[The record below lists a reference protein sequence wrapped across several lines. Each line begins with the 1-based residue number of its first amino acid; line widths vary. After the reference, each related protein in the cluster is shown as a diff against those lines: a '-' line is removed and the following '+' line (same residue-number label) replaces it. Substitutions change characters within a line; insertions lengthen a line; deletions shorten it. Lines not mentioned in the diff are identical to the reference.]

1 MAHEKWIKQ
10 LQTTSLKQLCQYKV
24 ADFIQICK
32 ASFLKPEVINIL
44 NALAKNPE
52 IDKEFLWNLYILAF
66 VYRNTSRFE
75 AIVTECQLLQVHE
88 RKQENESAANDSNPF
103 IKAATN
109 LPTLR
114 EYKILNLR
122 NETASLENRVS
133 QLAKNLTSSFVGPQ
147 CKRYEV
153 YKSVYNKSLSA
164 KCNVTELLKKI
175 SVEQNLT
182 YESLRRG
189 YFRWKNDYAS
199 SFIMGET
206 WPTAEFN
213 YFCALLSVVFLPDD
227 PQASPPLFYLNE
239 SIIFEVTRLRKALR
253 ESSQDIFMNE
263 RLKQQYDKLNED
275 QKNTPQKQKKM
286 IELAGKNYLPAV
298 QYCRGNSSSRHGR
311 KYWLQ
316 SAILGDTNAQK
327 HCQWKAAGLQDI
339 KLEVAAK
346 TKLKLAQT
354 MDSPSLTPIKRGSV
368 IHSIRFDTN
377 INTDEMDEL
386 RSLLKKIKIS
396 EPEYLAFC
404 IEDTKKRPVHWQ
416 MVSVDATVHNFDI
429 LMKHAD
435 ILPSTVR
442 LCFSSRHLKREFSNN
457 PILHAQIA
465 KLGR

>member
-1 MAHEKWIKQ
+1 MEHKRWIAQ
-10 LQTTSLKQLCQYKV
+10 LQSTSLKQLCQYKV

-44 NALAKNPE
+44 NALAKNPD
-52 IDKEFLWNLYILAF
+52 IDKPFLWDLYILAF
-66 VYRNTSRFE
+66 VHRNTSRFE

-88 RKQENESAANDSNPF
+88 RKQEKESAANDSNPF
-103 IKAATN
+103 IKAAMN
-109 LPTLR
+109 LPALR

-122 NETASLENRVS
+122 NEAAYLENRIL
-133 QLAKNLTSSFVGPQ
+133 QLAEKLTNSFVGPK
-147 CKRYEV
+147 CKRHGI
-153 YKSVYNKSLSA
+153 YKSVYDKSLSA

-199 SFIMGET
+199 SFIMEGV

-213 YFCALLSVVFLPDD
+213 YFCALLSVVFLPDN
-227 PQASPPLFYLNE
+227 PQASSPLFYFNE
-239 SIIFEVTRLRKALR
+239 SIIFEVTWLRKALR
-253 ESSQDIFMNE
+253 ESSQDIFINE

-275 QKNTPQKQKKM
+275 TKNTPQKQKKM

-298 QYCRGNSSSRHGR
+298 QYCISNSSPRNGR

-316 SAILGDTNAQK
+316 AAILGNTKAQK
-327 HCQWKAAGLQDI
+327 HCQWKATGLLDI
-339 KLEVAAK
+339 KLDIAAK

-354 MDSPSLTPIKRGSV
+354 MDSPTLSPIKKGSV
-368 IHSIRFDTN
+368 IHSIRFDVN
-377 INTDEMDEL
+377 INANKMYEL
-386 RSLLKKIKIS
+386 ISLLKKVKIS
-396 EPEYLAFC
+396 EPEYLAFGNN
-404 IEDTKKRPVHWQ
+404 DTTVNWQ
-416 MVSVDATVHNFDI
+416 MVSVDATVYNFDI
-429 LMKHAD
+429 LMRHAD

>member
-1 MAHEKWIKQ
+1 
-10 LQTTSLKQLCQYKV
+10 
-24 ADFIQICK
+24 
-32 ASFLKPEVINIL
+32 L

-52 IDKEFLWNLYILAF
+52 IDKPFLWNLYILAF

-213 YFCALLSVVFLPDD
+213 YFCALLSVVFLPDN
-227 PQASPPLFYLNE
+227 QASPPLFYLNE

-339 KLEVAAK
+339 KLEVASEFKAAEK
-346 TKLKLAQT
+346 FLGEENLAVSFEGKYLTEQQQEELVDIIHQNSNVHIICI
-354 MDSPSLTPIKRGSV
+354 MDKSPEQENKSAERSRHHEERQQNNDKERN
-368 IHSIRFDTN
+368 IHSCLQFHPSAH
-377 INTDEMDEL
+377 L
-386 RSLLKKIKIS
+386 
-396 EPEYLAFC
+396 
-404 IEDTKKRPVHWQ
+404 PVTSARVPPH
-416 MVSVDATVHNFDI
+416 SHRR
-429 LMKHAD
+429 
-435 ILPSTVR
+435 R
-442 LCFSSRHLKREFSNN
+442 L
-457 PILHAQIA
+457 
-465 KLGR
+465 